1 MARFCDPGSARVGLV
16 GAVVAALLGLA
27 GCTTA
32 DDDAPLGADGRPVQ
46 SLIPGRILARPW
58 PERVTP
64 TGPWSATL
72 RGTGPLLT
80 LTVMPGTIPGGL
92 AHATFELGPP
102 VGAGPATTVPPAPTS
117 GLNLT
122 LPDGSRWYPSG
133 PFRFESAADL
143 HFVSLSA
150 RAATAKVAVGS
161 LQSALGQA
169 GDQVTAVGSFT
180 APDGRTVDRLDLPMG
195 TRVGEDCGHEPP
207 CPAATDVPDVTVEIP
222 RGTIIAAGTGVEVG
236 EAAVAGT
243 AHVEALDHT
252 WDGLVGALEGVT
264 VSATAVFG
272 IDGWTLESQA
282 DNALQAWVDVWPVA
296 DTVLVGSSG
305 VDGGSHNC
313 LRDCT
318 VRVRWRNEGW
328 ASSQVLE
335 AEGLGPGG
343 PTVGFDLN
351 KTLGHDAGLGVRR
364 GDQEINLGGGGDV
377 DSHQIPGE
385 KVDRGLSHT
394 PGVDVTLVLRGN
406 FPDLTIDLD
415 IPQG

>member
-1 MARFCDPGSARVGLV
+1 
-16 GAVVAALLGLA
+16 
-27 GCTTA
+27 
-32 DDDAPLGADGRPVQ
+32 
-46 SLIPGRILARPW
+46 
-58 PERVTP
+58 
-64 TGPWSATL
+64 
-72 RGTGPLLT
+72 
-80 LTVMPGTIPGGL
+80 
-92 AHATFELGPP
+92 
-102 VGAGPATTVPPAPTS
+102 
-117 GLNLT
+117 
-122 LPDGSRWYPSG
+122 
-133 PFRFESAADL
+133 
-143 HFVSLSA
+143 
-150 RAATAKVAVGS
+150 
-161 LQSALGQA
+161 
-169 GDQVTAVGSFT
+169 
-180 APDGRTVDRLDLPMG
+180 MG

-296 DTVLVGSSG
+296 DTVLVGSSAI
-305 VDGGSHNC
+305 DGGGHNC

-328 ASSQVLE
+328 AARSWRPRGWDQAGRRWGSTS
-335 AEGLGPGG
+335 AGP
-343 PTVGFDLN
+343 
-351 KTLGHDAGLGVRR
+351 GHDAGLGVRR

-385 KVDRGLSHT
+385 KVDLGVSHT
-394 PGVDVTLVLRGN
+394 PGVDVTLVLRGTS
-406 FPDLTIDLD
+406 PT
-415 IPQG
+415 